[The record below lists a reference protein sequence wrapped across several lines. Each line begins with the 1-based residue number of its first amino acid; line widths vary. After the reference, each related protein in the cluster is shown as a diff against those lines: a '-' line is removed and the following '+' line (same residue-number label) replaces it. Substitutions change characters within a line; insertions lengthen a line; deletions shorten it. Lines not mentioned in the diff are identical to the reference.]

1 MAEGRPIRGEGSCRA
16 AADPVRRSPARAPCT
31 RLGLRLLGLR
41 LALCAITLLGA
52 IGPPQVV
59 RAESVTTQAQ
69 PARGSSD
76 GFVHAIAWGDQPKY
90 PPDFEHFGY
99 VNPKAPRQ
107 GTLTLDGFGSFDK
120 LNPFTLKGLAA
131 AGTYLLMFDT
141 LTEQAD
147 DEPFTIYGLLAQD
160 MRFAPDGLSITFRLH
175 PKARFSNGDPVLAA
189 DVKHSFNSLMSRQ
202 AHPRFRNLFGDVAQ
216 VVTPDERTI
225 RFEFKRRNHELHMIL
240 GSLPIFSRKWGG
252 GKPFDQ
258 IVQDAP
264 IASGPYAI
272 EKADWGKQ
280 ITFRRRDDYWAA
292 DLPTRRGLFNFERVT
307 YTYFKDE
314 TARLEGFKAGQFDW
328 IYENSAKNWARGHV
342 GPKYRAGEIIKQ
354 EFRHSNAAGIQ
365 GFAMNTRRTQFQD
378 RRVRLALAQA
388 FDFEWMNR
396 QVFHGQYVRS
406 PSFFTNSEMQAG
418 GLPDADELELLEP
431 LRSKLLPEVFEEA
444 PLPPVTTPPASLR
457 DNLRRAR
464 ALLADAGWTV
474 AEDGK
479 LRNAKGEAFVFEVLS
494 YSKALERIAVP
505 WVRNLEKLGMEVN
518 LRVTDPV
525 LFQKRMDEFDFDVT
539 VTSMGSSQTPGN
551 ELVERFSSRSANQKG
566 SDNLAGVRDPAVD
579 ALIGRVLRSGT
590 REELVTA
597 SRALDRV
604 LRNGWYLVPHFHVA
618 RHRVAYR
625 KSLEHPETLPL
636 YYSASNW
643 VVKTWWRKPG
653 TDKP

>member
-1 MAEGRPIRGEGSCRA
+1 MAIVSRTA
-16 AADPVRRSPARAPCT
+16 A
-31 RLGLRLLGLR
+31 L
-41 LALCAITLLGA
+41 LALLLICTLLAPFAGA
-52 IGPPQVV
+52 F
-59 RAESVTTQAQ
+59 AQ
-69 PARGSSD
+69 TPGAPAPSARGSSD
-76 GFVHAIAWGDQPKY
+76 GFVHAIAWGDEPKY
-90 PPDFEHFGY
+90 AQGFEHFEY
-99 VNPKAPRQ
+99 VNPAAPRQ
-107 GTLTLDGFGSFDK
+107 GRLTLDGFGSFDK
-120 LNPFTLKGLAA
+120 LNPFTLKGLVA

-147 DEPFTIYGLLAQD
+147 DEPFSVYGVLAQD
-160 MRFAPDGLSITFRLH
+160 MRFAPDGLSMTFRLN
-175 PKARFSNGDPVLAA
+175 PRARFSNGDPVLAA
-189 DVKHSFNSLMSRQ
+189 DVKHSFNMLMSRQ
-202 AHPRFRNLFGDVAQ
+202 AHPRFRNLFNDVAQ
-216 VVTPDERTI
+216 VLTPDERTI

-240 GSLPIFSRKWGG
+240 GSLPVFSRKWGN

-264 IASGPYAI
+264 IASGPYLI
-272 EKADWGKQ
+272 ERADWGKQ
-280 ITFRRRDDYWAA
+280 ITFQRRNDYWAA
-292 DLPTRRGLFNFERVT
+292 DLPTRRGMFNFDRVT

-314 TARLEGFKAGQFDW
+314 TARLEGFKAGQFEW
-328 IYENSAKNWARGHV
+328 IYENSAKNWARGHT
-342 GPKYRAGEIIKQ
+342 GPKYRSGEIIKQ

-365 GFAMNTRRTQFQD
+365 GFAMNTRRALFKD

-406 PSFFTNSEMQAG
+406 PSYFTNSEMQAS
-418 GLPDADELELLEP
+418 GLPDEAELALLEP
-431 LRSKLLPEVFEEA
+431 LRNRLHPEVFEEA
-444 PLPPVTTPPASLR
+444 PLPPVTTPPSSLR
-457 DNLRRAR
+457 DNLRLAR
-464 ALLADAGWTV
+464 SLLSEAGWKV

-479 LRNAKGEAFVFEVLS
+479 LRNAKGEPFAFEVLS

-505 WVRNLEKLGMEVN
+505 WVRNLEKLGIEVN

-551 ELVERFSSRSANQKG
+551 ELVERFSSRSAGQKG
-566 SDNLAGVRDPAVD
+566 SDNLAGVNDPAVD
-579 ALIGRVLRSGT
+579 ALIRQVLRSTT
-590 REELVTA
+590 RDELVTA
-597 SRALDRV
+597 SRSLDRV

-625 KSLEHPETLPL
+625 NTLEHPANLPL

-653 TDKP
+653 TDQP